1 LTSSQSLISLTNNLT
16 DGGNSSTFYA
26 NTNIQIGGDLT
37 VTGNITLE
45 TVGYDNL
52 EVSGDLNVVGNT
64 TVNNIFASGAGF
76 SQNANVK
83 SGVTTLT
90 NFSSTSTDTDVIN
103 SPSPL
108 TASVSIAVQSIPT
121 KTVTMTLIVKNI
133 TDNTTLSTQGPT
145 GFTTVGTGFTYQWVG
160 NPAKTYEVTASASN
174 T

>member
-1 LTSSQSLISLTNNLT
+1 MPYKIWVFSAPITIRQTYT
-16 DGGNSSTFYA
+16 K
-26 NTNIQIGGDLT
+26 
-37 VTGNITLE
+37 TGTTPPVVPFTL
-45 TVGYDNL
+45 
-52 EVSGDLNVVGNT
+52 
-64 TVNNIFASGAGF
+64 
-76 SQNANVK
+76 K

>member
-1 LTSSQSLISLTNNLT
+1 MPYKIWVFSSPITIRQTYT
-16 DGGNSSTFYA
+16 K
-26 NTNIQIGGDLT
+26 
-37 VTGNITLE
+37 TGTTPPVVPFTL
-45 TVGYDNL
+45 
-52 EVSGDLNVVGNT
+52 
-64 TVNNIFASGAGF
+64 
-76 SQNANVK
+76 K

-145 GFTTVGTGFTYQWVG
+145 GFTTVGTWFTYQWVG